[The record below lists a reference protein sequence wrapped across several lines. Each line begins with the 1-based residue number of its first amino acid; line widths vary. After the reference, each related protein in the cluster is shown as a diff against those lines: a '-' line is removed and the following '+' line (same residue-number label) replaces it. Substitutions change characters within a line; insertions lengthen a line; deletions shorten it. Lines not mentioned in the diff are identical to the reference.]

1 MNVFSFTGAIGQDCE
16 TKYTQN
22 GTAICE
28 FSVAV
33 TSGYGD
39 KQKTTWAKCALIGK
53 RAEGQLPQYL
63 VKGQKV
69 AISGELTLDQWE
81 NNGQKYSA
89 LKVVVGSLDLI
100 GEKKAQDGYVPPSVP
115 QNQASRNAPA
125 PDRMQNQS
133 PIGGFDNDFDSQ
145 IPF

>member
-1 MNVFSFTGAIGQDCE
+1 MNIWAFTGSLGQDCE
-16 TKYTQN
+16 TKYTST

-69 AISGELTLDQWE
+69 AVSGELTLDQWE
-81 NNGQKYSA
+81 HNGQKYSA
-89 LKVVVGSLDLI
+89 LKVVVGSMDLI
-100 GEKKAQDGYVPPSVP
+100 GEKKPTDLP
-115 QNQASRNAPA
+115 QNQPRNQKPSNAPL
-125 PDRMQNQS
+125 D
-133 PIGGFDNDFDSQ
+133 DFEDDSL
-145 IPF
+145 PF